1 MQPKDQKIIDKLLI
15 NFNLEKGYISMILNN
30 FKDYY
35 AVIYGVVRLYIL
47 VVSWYCGVILTGLI
61 ILGW

>member
-15 NFNLEKGYISMILNN
+15 NFNLEKGYISMIWNN
-30 FKDYY
+30 FKDYLT
-35 AVIYGVVRLYIL
+35 IYGVVRLYIL